1 VIFYILIVVAI
12 SVSLESFPFSSCLIH
27 GWLLKNSLLVVS
39 IFGGGVLEQFNDG
52 GEYAGHGDHH
62 PHHNLQLTIQHGLD
76 LRFKFGNIGF
86 DSKS

>member
-1 VIFYILIVVAI
+1 
-12 SVSLESFPFSSCLIH
+12 
-27 GWLLKNSLLVVS
+27 VVS